1 MPPSLPIGHSSHAG
15 DLFLVPITSQ
25 LQRVNLVLQAWQ
37 AAGLNVPCGIKSQI
51 ATVEDRLVI
60 KSVGVLAL
68 VDQISLERRLRN
80 WLAL

>member
-1 MPPSLPIGHSSHAG
+1 M
-15 DLFLVPITSQ
+15 
-25 LQRVNLVLQAWQ
+25 NLVLQAWQ